1 MFRYGVKSILTK
13 SWFLG
18 RVLNDIHMLD
28 IFLDANCLVYYHYPV
43 GRGMN
48 SDSVAPDSSSTTHNI
63 NTSLFGYLRLNYL
76 NYISFFMNSF
86 AGIEV
91 LWYTNTKYSIKNVK
105 QVDTYC

>member
-1 MFRYGVKSILTK
+1 
-13 SWFLG
+13 
-18 RVLNDIHMLD
+18 MLD

-48 SDSVAPDSSSTTHNI
+48 SDSVVPDSSSTTHNI

-76 NYISFFMNSF
+76 NYISFFKNSF